1 MTATILRAEPLTAAA
16 FAPFGDVIA
25 PGDDGASIN
34 NGTCVRFNDLARVET
49 DAAGAAGLS
58 VFRAAPRILPLPVQM
73 LERHPLGSQ
82 AFVPLSPRPFLV
94 VVAAGDA
101 ARPDLKTVRAFQ
113 TAPGQGVNFHRGV
126 WHHPLI
132 ALQEVCDFLVAD
144 RIGPGKNCDI
154 FPFPAGVEF
163 SLAG

>member
-1 MTATILRAEPLTAAA
+1 MTAQILRAQPLAIAA

-25 PGDDGASIN
+25 AGGAGEDINDGS
-34 NGTCVRFNDLARVET
+34 CVRFNDLARVET

-58 VFRAAPRILPLPVQM
+58 VFRAAPRNLPLPLKM

-82 AFVPLSPRPFLV
+82 AFMPLSSRAFLV
-94 VVAAGDA
+94 VVAKGNETT
-101 ARPDLKTVRAFQ
+101 PDLSTLRAFK

-132 ALQEVCDFLVAD
+132 ALHAVCDFLVAD
-144 RIGPGKNCDI
+144 RIGPGDNLRI
-154 FPFPAGVEF
+154 FNFPAGTEF
-163 SLAG
+163 SLTE